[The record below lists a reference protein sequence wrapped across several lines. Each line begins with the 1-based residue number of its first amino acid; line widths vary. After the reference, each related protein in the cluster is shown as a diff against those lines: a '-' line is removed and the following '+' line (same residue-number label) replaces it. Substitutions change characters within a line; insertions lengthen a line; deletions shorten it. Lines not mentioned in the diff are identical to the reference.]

1 MKSKRIGKAANSMNT
16 GTSLDGILYHEQSSV
31 KLGELERYVITHD
44 LYEGDEIPAD
54 IRLDSLWVKIEN
66 TTKLSYKAAYLL
78 GPFILYCDLRTKG
91 YHHSQKII
99 SSADKPVFQ
108 SNIQAQQKFVAELS
122 LHQIKQ
128 RYVWIVDVV
137 SQIIFNKETKINYE
151 ISIGNTKASFKKKIR
166 STSTLN
172 TQDNTSYIGLQ
183 VQKLTTADIWAVPK
197 FLGTSQKSHL
207 IILTHGFQSNVTADM
222 EYMMEEIYKAQVNYP
237 DERLVVKGYMKN
249 ICETEK
255 GIKFLGIGLANY
267 IVNEL
272 YDNSVNKISFI
283 GHSLGGL
290 TQAFAICYI
299 KIKYPEFFQKVEPV
313 NFITLASPLL
323 GIATS
328 TPNYVKKSLSMG
340 IIGTTGQELGLE
352 DSKFGDKP
360 LLYLL
365 SEGPLIKVLTRFKRR
380 TLYINAINDGIV
392 PLYSSSLLFLDYS
405 QLLDKLGGQT
415 TASCDPLFQPKDNPV
430 TPGDDNGNAGD
441 KTTNTS
447 SWNTFWKAKGNQDDR
462 KSKRLM
468 NTSVI
473 KSMKSAVLPPCPDTE
488 YLLNPDTRAATIIHD
503 KIYTEKDL
511 PAPAAAEFP
520 EGTSAQGNEKK
531 KKSKKELEE
540 IIARRWHKGM
550 HWRKVVVSLKPDAHN
565 NIIVRRRFANAYGWS
580 VVDHLVGAHFQGDG
594 ADILS
599 APDAAEPPDEDVDI
613 ASGGVEPNKLFSWL
627 TRVED
632 PGTYREGVVSTASH
646 LASSWIRRHSSVTD

>member
-1 MKSKRIGKAANSMNT
+1 MNA
-16 GTSLDGILYHEQSSV
+16 GTTFEGILYHEQSSV
-31 KLGELERYVITHD
+31 KLGELERYVITYD
-44 LYEGDEIPAD
+44 LYEGDDIPAD

-108 SNIQAQQKFVAELS
+108 SNLQAQQKFVAELS

-137 SQIIFNKETKINYE
+137 SQIIFNKETKVNYE
-151 ISIGNTKASFKKKIR
+151 ISIGNTKASLKKKIR
-166 STSTLN
+166 SNSTLN
-172 TQDNTSYIGLQ
+172 IPDSSSCIGLQ

-197 FLGTSQKSHL
+197 FLGTSKKSHL
-207 IILTHGFQSNVTADM
+207 VILTHGFQSNVSADM
-222 EYMMEEIYKAQVNYP
+222 EYIMEEIYKAQVNYP
-237 DERLVVKGYMKN
+237 DERLVVKGYMRN

-272 YDNSVNKISFI
+272 YDDSVNKISFI

-323 GIATS
+323 GIATN
-328 TPNYVKKSLSMG
+328 TPNYVKMSLSMG
-340 IIGTTGQELGLE
+340 IIGTTGQELGLK
-352 DSKFGDKP
+352 DSTFGDKP

-365 SEGPLIKVLTRFKRR
+365 SEGPLIKALAQFKRR

-405 QLLDKLGGQT
+405 QLLEKLGGQT
-415 TASCDPLFQPKDNPV
+415 TASCDPLFQPKENPDI
-430 TPGDDNGNAGD
+430 PGDYNDNDGD
-441 KTTNTS
+441 KTSTS

-473 KSMKSAVLPPCPDTE
+473 KSMKSAVLPPYPDTGF
-488 YLLNPDTRAATIIHD
+488 LLNPDTRAATIIHD

-511 PAPAAAEFP
+511 PAPAAPFP
-520 EGTSAQGNEKK
+520 EETAALGDKEKK
-531 KKSKKELEE
+531 KTRKELEE

-565 NIIVRRRFANAYGWS
+565 NIIVRRKFANAYGWS
-580 VVDHLVGAHFQGDG
+580 VIDHLVGAHFQGDDS
-594 ADILS
+594 DILS
-599 APDAAEPPDEDVDI
+599 AQDAEPTDEDVDEDVDV